1 MHVQNLQ
8 INPSFKHSQ
17 PNQKMSLTKG
27 QIIKGTID
35 QLHPDQMATIKM
47 GQQHVTAKLEV
58 PVEKGQSYVFEV
70 VSSGDTPELKM
81 IEQQTVK
88 GEPSLSAVL
97 KSMGVPV
104 TKESEQLL
112 SRLLLNNIPVKLS
125 QFKEAL
131 ILYQQQPNEKTAQ
144 TLMTL
149 IKHQLPLSSSIVTSM
164 SQMTLESPQERFETL
179 MQQLSSLSA
188 SESTTQL
195 LEFLNTMKTTIASP
209 METVTIEDTDTL
221 RTLSHALQTKGLT
234 ASSDASLP
242 KLLTE
247 LLNNQL
253 GLSDPKINQLKQWLN
268 QTRQPLNQQEREQ
281 FLAVNRDVLKQWL
294 PNRAVPETTHLIT
307 KEALQIALDKVPDKS
322 INYQVK
328 TEAELALSMN
338 RLREQLE
345 QEPSLLNKLNNRLT
359 GAQVETLSRLMNRS
373 SDLSHQ
379 QIKDALKPLIDQQLT
394 QTEVKVLTPLI
405 KGSGLIDTLP
415 VDQQFFVGVK
425 DYLFR
430 SGLSYEHQL
439 LETHDVSQN
448 LKQLVIE
455 AQQTIRGNLL
465 ALDQLLQGLTDQQ
478 MSIVR
483 QDEHFIHYGITL
495 PIATDNEQ
503 AVYLEM
509 YGQKSETG
517 ALNPDYCHI
526 AIHLELGAI
535 GETIVDMGVQNR
547 LVQLTVINNQDLKS
561 LIEPFKPSLT
571 KGLASLDYHLTSI
584 HHRHF
589 KDRED
594 TVTYKQNF
602 KQPQEYKGWD
612 VRA

>member
-1 MHVQNLQ
+1 MQVQNLQ
-8 INPSFKHSQ
+8 IKPSFKHAQ

-27 QIIKGTID
+27 QIIKGAID

-47 GQQHVTAKLEV
+47 GQQQVTAKLEV

-88 GEPSLSAVL
+88 GEASLSAVL
-97 KSMGVPV
+97 KNMGVPV

-112 SRLLLNNIPVKLS
+112 SRFLLNNIPVKLS

-131 ILYQQQPNEKTAQ
+131 VLYQQQPNEKTAQ
-144 TLMTL
+144 ALMTL
-149 IKHQLPLSSSIVTSM
+149 IKHQLPFSSGIVTAM
-164 SQMTLESPQERFETL
+164 SQMTLESPQDGFEFL

-188 SESTTQL
+188 SESKTQL

-209 METVTIEDTDTL
+209 TETVSVEAADKL
-221 RTLSHALQTKGLT
+221 RALSHALISKGLT
-234 ASSDASLP
+234 VSSESSLP
-242 KLLTE
+242 KLLAE

-253 GLSDPKINQLKQWLN
+253 GLDDKKIIQLKQWLS

-281 FLAVNRDVLKQWL
+281 FLNVNRDALKQWL
-294 PNRAVPETTHLIT
+294 PKESAVPKTHLIT
-307 KEALQIALDKVPDKS
+307 KEAIQVALDKVPDKS
-322 INYQVK
+322 ISYPIK
-328 TEAELALSMN
+328 TEAELVLGMN

-345 QEPSLLNKLNNRLT
+345 LESSLLNKLNNRLT
-359 GAQVETLSRLMNRS
+359 DVQAETLSKLMSRP

-394 QTEVKVLTPLI
+394 QAEVKVLTPLI

-415 VDQQFFVGVK
+415 VEQQFFIGVK
-425 DYLFR
+425 DYLLR
-430 SGLSYEHQL
+430 SGLNYEHQL
-439 LETHDVSQN
+439 IETYDVSQN
-448 LKQLVIE
+448 LKQLLLEV
-455 AQQTIRGNLL
+455 QQSTKGNLP

-495 PIATDNEQ
+495 PIVTDNEQ

-547 LVQLTVINNQDLKS
+547 LVQLTVINNQDLKP
-561 LIEPFKPSLT
+561 LIEPFKPSLI
-571 KGLASLDYHLTSI
+571 KGMASLDYHLTSI
-584 HHRHF
+584 HHRPF
-589 KDRED
+589 KDHED
-594 TVTYKQNF
+594 TVTHKQSF
-602 KQPQEYKGWD
+602 KQPQDYKGWD
-612 VRA
+612 VKA